1 MNAPTFTMASAKM
14 PDGPRITAQAHA
26 QPWRKWAEPALR
38 DQWQKLAEGAS
49 TPNPFFE
56 PWYLLP
62 SLAAFDQA
70 GDVQIVSVE
79 IGGDLIGLMP
89 LKPSRR
95 YGRWPFPQLSAWLHA
110 NAFLG
115 APLVRNGYEA
125 MFWQALLDWADAA
138 PSVGQSLF
146 LHLPAMPLDQPL
158 TRILFDLCSATG
170 RTAGL
175 VMREERALLQSSLS
189 PDQYLEAALPG
200 KKRKELRRQHARLT
214 EQGQLA
220 VDRRHDASDL
230 AEWTEAFLALERSGW
245 KGRAGS
251 AMASADETATLFR
264 NALGEAARLGK
275 LERLA
280 LTLDGHP
287 IAMLVTFITAPGS
300 FSYKTAFD
308 ESFARFSPGV
318 LLQRE
323 NLALLQREGVSW
335 CDSCA
340 APDHPMIDSLWT
352 ERRAVGRISV
362 AIGGLIRRTLFKQL
376 LALELGRNPT
386 GITR

>member
-1 MNAPTFTMASAKM
+1 MNAPHFLQPSTAIYHAACPIARVLPWQDWSE
-14 PDGPRITAQAHA
+14 AQAGA
-26 QPWRKWAEPALR
+26 R
-38 DQWQKLAEGAS
+38 WQQLAEQAS

-62 SLAAFDQA
+62 SLEAFDTA
-70 GDVQIVSVE
+70 GSVRLLSVE
-79 IGGDLIGLMP
+79 CGGDLVGLMP
-89 LKPSRR
+89 LAPSSR
-95 YGRWPFPQLSAWLHA
+95 YGRWPLPHMATWLHP

-115 APLVRNGYEA
+115 APLVRAGHETL
-125 MFWQALLDWADAA
+125 FWQGLLDWADAA
-138 PSVGQSLF
+138 TFARQGLF
-146 LHLPAMPLDQPL
+146 LHLPAMPLDEPL
-158 TRILFDLCSATG
+158 TAALFNVCRASE

-175 VMREERALLQSSLS
+175 VMREERAFLQSALS
-189 PDQYLEAALPG
+189 PDRYLEAALPG
-200 KKRKELRRQHARLT
+200 KKRKELRRQHARLA

-220 VDRRHDASDL
+220 VERHTDASRI
-230 AEWTEAFLALERSGW
+230 AEWTDTFLALEQSGW

-251 AMASADETATLFR
+251 AMASATSTTTLFR
-264 NALGEAARLGK
+264 RALHQAARLGK

-280 LTLDGHP
+280 LTLDGRP
-287 IAMLVTFITAPGS
+287 IAMLATFVTPPGS

-323 NLALLQREGVSW
+323 NLNLLTRDDVGW

-352 ERRAVGRISV
+352 ERRSVGRISI
-362 AIGGLIRRTLFKQL
+362 AIGGKIRRTLFDRL
-376 LALELGRNPT
+376 LTLELGRNPT
-386 GITR
+386 GIAQ

>member
-1 MNAPTFTMASAKM
+1 
-14 PDGPRITAQAHA
+14 
-26 QPWRKWAEPALR
+26 
-38 DQWQKLAEGAS
+38 
-49 TPNPFFE
+49 
-56 PWYLLP
+56 
-62 SLAAFDQA
+62 
-70 GDVQIVSVE
+70 
-79 IGGDLIGLMP
+79 
-89 LKPSRR
+89 
-95 YGRWPFPQLSAWLHA
+95 
-110 NAFLG
+110 FLG
-115 APLVRNGYEA
+115 APLVRAGYEA
-125 MFWQALLDWADAA
+125 MFWQALLDWADATTSA
-138 PSVGQSLF
+138 RQGLF

-158 TRILFDLCSATG
+158 TRTLFDLCSATS

-200 KKRKELRRQHARLT
+200 KKRKELRRQHARLA

-220 VDRRHDASDL
+220 VDRRHDASDI
-230 AEWTEAFLALERSGW
+230 AEWADAFLALERSGW

-280 LTLDGHP
+280 LTLDGRP
-287 IAMLVTFITAPGS
+287 IAMLVTFITTPGS

-323 NLALLQREGVSW
+323 NLILLQREDVAW

-362 AIGGLIRRTLFKQL
+362 AIGGLIRRAIFKQL